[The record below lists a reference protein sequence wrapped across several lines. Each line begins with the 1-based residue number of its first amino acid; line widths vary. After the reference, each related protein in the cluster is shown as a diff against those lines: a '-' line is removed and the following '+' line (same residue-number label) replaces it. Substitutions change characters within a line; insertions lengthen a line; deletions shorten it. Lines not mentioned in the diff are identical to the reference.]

1 MKIPRKH
8 LRALLNE
15 AMLKESVDR
24 VLEAIKQCNS
34 LCSRCPNAE
43 TFNKHLSSC
52 GLEITGS
59 KTSRFGDELYT
70 VKHLSSGQ
78 EIACD
83 DNANNSYSSF
93 AVDDF
98 DSCLSNFGDKIL
110 FEM

>member
-1 MKIPRKH
+1 MRLTRRQ
-8 LRALLNE
+8 LRDLLNE

-24 VLEAIKQCNS
+24 VLGA
-34 LCSRCPNAE
+34 
-43 TFNKHLSSC
+43 
-52 GLEITGS
+52 ITGS

-78 EIACD
+78 EIVCD
-83 DNANNSYSSF
+83 DNANNGYSSF

-98 DSCLSNFGDKIL
+98 DSCLSNFGDNIL